1 MTLEIIGFAASNF
14 VRTVRMIAHEKGIE
28 YDHVKA
34 YPHSDEVKA
43 IHPMGQIPVMR
54 HDGFELF
61 ESQAI
66 ARYLDAAFEGPKMFP
81 GDLKARALV
90 NQWVSLAN
98 ISIDKLFMRQYVV
111 PYVFHKDEEGNVIR
125 TDIDQAVKRFAGI
138 FAKLDRIVEGGY
150 FGGNEFTAADCFF
163 APMLFA
169 AIRFPEAE
177 AACNASVNLKAY
189 CETISKRPSFV
200 DTAA

>member
-14 VRTVRMIAHEKGIE
+14 VRTTRMVAHEKAIE
-28 YDHVKA
+28 YEHVKA

-61 ESQAI
+61 ETQAI
-66 ARYLDAAFEGPKMFP
+66 TRYLDAAFDGPKLFP
-81 GDLKARALV
+81 EELKARALV
-90 NQWVSLAN
+90 DQWASLAN
-98 ISIDKLFMRQYVV
+98 TSVDKILMRQYVV
-111 PYVFHKDEEGNVIR
+111 PYVFHKDDDGNVIR
-125 TDIDQAVKRFAGI
+125 TEIDQAVKRFKSL
-138 FAKLDRIVEGGY
+138 FAKFDRFTADGY
-150 FGGNEFTAADCFF
+150 FGGSEFSAADCFF

-177 AACNASVNLKAY
+177 AACDACSNLKAY
-189 CETISKRPSFV
+189 CKTMSERPSFIE
-200 DTAA
+200 TAP